1 MKNIYNSL
9 LFALIAVMPFLTSCK
24 DDNDSNPTLSIP
36 SSFVLNTPG
45 LAASNVYDL
54 PNGTV
59 NLTTSQPDY
68 GGWPA
73 AVIYAVQVSLTGNE
87 GSWTELGTTSSS
99 TLVKANGDEMNTAVL
114 NAYREAHD
122 NNDPEGD
129 LPVWVRLRAYLANN
143 SNGLGEVFSNAVQIK
158 VRAYEPPV
166 QLALPTSIYV
176 CGNSIDQAW
185 STWKFCSPVFGKEGR
200 FYTLIYNNAD
210 GFKWGNKANDW
221 FGYSMISEFDNQV
234 EGMDI
239 TEDGDG
245 NIVFS
250 KPGWYALEFIATIEG
265 KNLKYKLVV
274 SEGALYAMGAAVDN
288 GSWSGVQMTPPASKD
303 GYWTFSDWTGSG
315 ELRAYISVAGEE
327 WWRTEFT
334 VVDGGIVWRDAEHN
348 CNANWNDDVG
358 PEYSIQVGPGKTLYV
373 NIDNL
378 TGYVE

>member
-1 MKNIYNSL
+1 MKKIYKSL
-9 LFALIAVMPFLTSCK
+9 LFTVIAAVPFLTACK

-36 SSFVLNTPG
+36 ESFVLNTPG

-73 AVIYAVQVSLTGNE
+73 AVIYAVQVSLTGSD
-87 GSWTELGTTSSS
+87 GTWTELGTTSS
-99 TLVKANGDEMNTAVL
+99 TTQVQADGDEMNTAVL
-114 NAYREAHD
+114 TAYREAND
-122 NNDPEGD
+122 NNAPEGAV
-129 LPVWVRLRAYLANN
+129 PVWVRLRAYLSN
-143 SNGLGEVFSNAVQIK
+143 STSNLGEVFSNAVQIK
-158 VRAYEPPV
+158 VMAYEPPV
-166 QLALPTSIYV
+166 ELTLPTSVYV

-185 STWKFCSPVFGKEGR
+185 STWKFCPQVFGKEGR

-221 FGYSMISEFDNQV
+221 FGYSMIDEFDNQV
-234 EGMDI
+234 DGMDI

-250 KPGWYALEFIATIEG
+250 KPGWYALEFISSIEG
-265 KNLKYKLVV
+265 KNIKYKLVV
-274 SEGALYAMGAAVDN
+274 SEGALYAIGATVDN
-288 GSWSGVQMTPPASKD
+288 GSWSGVEMTAPASKD
-303 GYWTFSDWTGSG
+303 GYWTFTDWTGSG
-315 ELRAYISVAGEE
+315 ELRAYISVAGED

-334 VVDGGIVWRDAEHN
+334 VVDGAIVWRDADHN
-348 CNANWNDDVG
+348 CDANWNDDVG
-358 PEYSIQVGPGKTLYV
+358 SEYSIQVGPGKTLYV

>member
-1 MKNIYNSL
+1 MKKIFSL
-9 LFALIAVMPFLTSCK
+9 LFLTAAILGITTSCSE
-24 DDNDSNPTLSIP
+24 DRDSNPTLTVP
-36 SSFVLNTPG
+36 ATFVLNTPG

-59 NLTTSQPDY
+59 NLTTNQPDY

-73 AVIYAVQVSLTGNE
+73 SVIYVPQVSLTGADD
-87 GSWTELGTTSSS
+87 SWTELKSTSTTTQIQVS
-99 TLVKANGDEMNTAVL
+99 GDELNTFVL
-114 NAYREAHD
+114 NSYRAANN

-129 LPVWVRLRAYLANN
+129 VPVWIRLRAYLSN
-143 SNGLGEVFSNAVQIK
+143 SSNLGEVFSNSVQIK

-166 QLALPTSIYV
+166 ELTLPTSIYV
-176 CGNSIDQAW
+176 CGNSIADAW
-185 STWKFCSPVFGKEGR
+185 STWKFCAPVFGKEGR

-221 FGYSMISEFDNQV
+221 FGYSMINEFDNRV
-234 EGMDI
+234 EGLEI

-250 KPGWYALEFIATIEG
+250 KAGWYALEFIATLEG
-265 KNLKYKLVV
+265 KNLNYKLVV
-274 SEGALYAMGAAVDN
+274 SEGALYAQGAAVDN
-288 GSWSGVQMTPPASKD
+288 ASWSGQLMTAPASKD
-303 GYWTFSDWTGSG
+303 GYWTFSDWTGTG
-315 ELRAYISVAGEE
+315 ELRAYISVDGED

-334 VVDGGIVWRDAEHN
+334 VVDGGIVWRDADHN
-348 CNANWNDDVG
+348 CDANWKDDVG
-358 PEYSIQVGPGKTLYV
+358 PEYSIEVGPGKTLYV